1 MIRKACVEVQRIR
14 ATINRQDQL
23 ELRKSGPQSREFPCP
38 CGIGDDGESSGISQT
53 MLQGLNPEQDEERDR
68 DRPELVDRD
77 VAERCLWRLRQEDTD
92 AIAMLNPMC
101 VEKVGKP
108 I

>member
-1 MIRKACVEVQRIR
+1 MVCKAYVQVQRIR
-14 ATINRQDQL
+14 TTINRQDQI

-38 CGIGDDGESSGISQT
+38 CGIGDDSASSGISQT
-53 MLQGLNPEQDEERDR
+53 MLQGLNPEQNEERDR
-68 DRPELVDRD
+68 DRPELVDSD

-92 AIAMLNPMC
+92 AIATLDPMC
-101 VEKVGKP
+101 VQKVRKP